1 MIYIITGHYGSGKTE
16 FAINFAMGLKNPTI
30 VDLDIVN
37 PYFRTK
43 DAEEILE
50 NNNIKLISTQFANTN
65 IDMPTVPPEIYG
77 ALLSDYDVVID
88 VGGDDDGAVALGQY
102 YNYFKNK
109 PYEMIFVVNTKRPL
123 TSTCEDIINMI
134 RNIELTSRLKVT
146 AIVNNTNV
154 KNETKVNDVLG
165 SLKII
170 DEVSKET
177 KLPIMAISATKEIAE
192 ELNLDIKVIPLKL
205 YLILPWEV

>member
-1 MIYIITGHYGSGKTE
+1 LIYIITGHYGSGKTE